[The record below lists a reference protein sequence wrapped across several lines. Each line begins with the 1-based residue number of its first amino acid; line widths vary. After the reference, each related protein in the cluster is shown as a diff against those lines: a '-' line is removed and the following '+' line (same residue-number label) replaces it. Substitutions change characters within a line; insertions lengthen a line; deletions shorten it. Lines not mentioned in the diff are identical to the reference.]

1 MSKNIKSPKIYNLN
15 VLKKLSLQ
23 KMSLKKT
30 LLNKKLQNKP
40 RITHKRIDDEIK
52 KIDNSI
58 QELKK
63 LKFQA
68 ENNQVSKAV
77 NSVISNSKNALRTY
91 KNYINSINKSYKSP
105 TFHKTL
111 STLKNK
117 PHTSRKLPPKS
128 SSWVIV

>member
-1 MSKNIKSPKIYNLN
+1 MSKSIQSPKIYKLN
-15 VLKKLSLQ
+15 ALKKLSLK
-23 KMSLKKT
+23 KMSSKKT
-30 LLNKKLQNKP
+30 LLIKKLQNKTGS
-40 RITHKRIDDEIK
+40 THKNIDAEIK

-58 QELKK
+58 QKLKK

-128 SSWVIV
+128 SSWEIV